1 MSSLAGKRFRT
12 PFLLII
18 GALAF
23 TSAPGLAATQALPSA
38 PPVSLML
45 AQSSNPVPVPAPAQN
60 RLTRA
65 QAEQLAIRHNPHISV
80 SQLLALAQH
89 QVVRETRSAELPSL
103 NGSITAQQA
112 HEGGRLSSGGL
123 SATRLLTHAGGG
135 VNFSQ
140 LITDFGRTPN
150 LVAAAKLR
158 EEAAKSDAQATLED
172 IVLATDQAFYSA
184 LQAQAVLQVAQQ
196 TVATRQA
203 TQVQVSQLTKNKLR
217 STLDLGFAEV
227 NLSQAQLLVLD
238 AKNNADAAMAAL
250 NEVLGLDTA
259 VAYTLVDDSAPPAA
273 PPVDINALTA
283 AALHQRPDLQAANLE
298 QQSALKYS
306 RAEHDLRLPTITAL
320 GTTGG
325 TPVRDGRYYVSS
337 WDGAIGLNLN
347 VPLFNGFLYSSQAKE
362 ADLRAQSAGE
372 QKRALR
378 DVVVRDVRTA
388 WLEATSSYQREPGTA
403 CTDAGGHRQYQR
415 AVPVPAV
422 FGRAQLSDRR
432 AALTQ
437 EIGDN
442 WGDVLIRVKSGFS
455 NTGETG
461 CRPKQ
466 FRGRPAA
473 DVVHGCELAQAQHPQ
488 HDGDR
493 EQRHQ
498 KPGVQRPRSGGDMA
512 GKPRHQSATQSGD
525 GEEQSRA

>member
-1 MSSLAGKRFRT
+1 
-12 PFLLII
+12 
-18 GALAF
+18 
-23 TSAPGLAATQALPSA
+23 
-38 PPVSLML
+38 
-45 AQSSNPVPVPAPAQN
+45 
-60 RLTRA
+60 
-65 QAEQLAIRHNPHISV
+65 
-80 SQLLALAQH
+80 
-89 QVVRETRSAELPSL
+89 
-103 NGSITAQQA
+103 
-112 HEGGRLSSGGL
+112 
-123 SATRLLTHAGGG
+123 
-135 VNFSQ
+135 
-140 LITDFGRTPN
+140 
-150 LVAAAKLR
+150 
-158 EEAAKSDAQATLED
+158 
-172 IVLATDQAFYSA
+172 
-184 LQAQAVLQVAQQ
+184 VLQVAQQ

-388 WLEATSSYQREPGTA
+388 WLEATSSYQRVGVA
-403 CTDAGGHRQYQR
+403 AQLQQQADASLRLATSRYQLGLSSIVELSQAQLAQTQAAIANTNAQYQYR
-415 AVPVPAV
+415 
-422 FGRAQLSDRR
+422 LSL
-432 AALTQ
+432 AALNFQT
-437 EIGDN
+437 
-442 WGDVLIRVKSGFS
+442 
-455 NTGETG
+455 
-461 CRPKQ
+461 
-466 FRGRPAA
+466 
-473 DVVHGCELAQAQHPQ
+473 
-488 HDGDR
+488 
-493 EQRHQ
+493 
-498 KPGVQRPRSGGDMA
+498 GVQP
-512 GKPRHQSATQSGD
+512 
-525 GEEQSRA
+525 